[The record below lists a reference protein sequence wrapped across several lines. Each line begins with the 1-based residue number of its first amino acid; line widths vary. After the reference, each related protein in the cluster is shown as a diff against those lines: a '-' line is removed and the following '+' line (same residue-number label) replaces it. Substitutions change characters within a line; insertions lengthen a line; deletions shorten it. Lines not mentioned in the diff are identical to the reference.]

1 MYSADSIENLQKA
14 GLDFNRHEDG
24 QYGIKP
30 NDFAELLITS
40 GLVIFENVKWISF
53 HRCASQ
59 IISPVLRDV
68 LT

>member
-1 MYSADSIENLQKA
+1 MYSADSIELLQKA
-14 GLDFNRHEDG
+14 GLDFSRHEDP

-40 GLVIFENVKWISF
+40 GLVLFPSVKWISF
-53 HRCASQ
+53 HRWA
-59 IISPVLRDV
+59 L